1 MEPKTCQMRSLI
13 RGIIDDAGVKRG
25 TVFWTSERRAR
36 TFIAQRVAEL
46 IGAGL
51 AGPSETKPAG
61 PAEKK
66 SAAAAPAGPSTD
78 SPKSSA
84 PGTGAAPS
92 ASQPAPASPRAKSR
106 LRKAAGMVKDGLFGS

>member
-1 MEPKTCQMRSLI
+1 VEPKTCQMRSLI

-36 TFIAQRVAEL
+36 MFIAQRVAEL
-46 IGAGL
+46 IG

-78 SPKSSA
+78 SPKSNA